1 MNNLSLQFKQKQ
13 TLQLSL
19 KMWLPLLQAPLQE
32 LEHIFK
38 EHSYENPFLGCKSSF
53 ETSLSSNY
61 GGEDNKRDFIENVGD
76 YQESLHDK
84 LIEQIDAPLFPTPN
98 SQKVA
103 LEIIYDINDEGFFE
117 GDIELIAMKCN
128 TTESFVE
135 SIRSRFAY
143 LEPSGIGAKDVREAM
158 CFQISQ
164 LEVRDE
170 LYRFLESLIKD
181 IDHIDKYHKHHLFA
195 EASTIIKSL
204 SRTPAIEYQS
214 ETPFVIPDFFVDVG
228 DEVSVRINHAYYPD
242 IVVHDPF
249 ADKNQELREKLKEAR
264 DLVSLMDL
272 RKATLYKLAL
282 IIVERQMSFFIGGEL
297 RPLTMVE
304 VASELGFEESTIS
317 RAVSNKY
324 LQCERGVYSLK
335 SFFTNAITKNLS
347 SSEIKNFIS
356 QCVANE
362 SPHAPLTDQELV
374 EGVMERYK
382 IDMVR
387 RTITKYR
394 KMLDI
399 PSSKERKKLHM
410 MHESMEAS

>member
-1 MNNLSLQFKQKQ
+1 
-13 TLQLSL
+13 
-19 KMWLPLLQAPLQE
+19 MWLPLLQAPLQE

-53 ETSLSSNY
+53 ETSLPSSY

-76 YQESLHDK
+76 STESLYEK
-84 LIEQIDAPLFPTPN
+84 LLDQIDAPLFPTPN

-103 LEIIYDINDEGFFE
+103 REIICDIDEDGFFD
-117 GDIELIAMKCN
+117 GDISQIAVRCN
-128 TTESFVE
+128 TTDDFVE
-135 SIRSRFAY
+135 SIRSRFSY
-143 LEPSGIGAKDVREAM
+143 LEPAGVGAKDIREAM

-164 LEVRDE
+164 MEIRDE
-170 LYRFLESLIKD
+170 LYRFLETLIKD
-181 IDHIDKYHKHHLFA
+181 IDHIDKYHRHHLFA
-195 EASTIIKSL
+195 EASAVIKSL
-204 SRTPAIEYQS
+204 NRCPAIEYQK
-214 ETPFVIPDFFVDVG
+214 ETPYIVPDFFVDVG
-228 DEVSVRINHAYYPD
+228 DEISVRINHSYYPD
-242 IVVHDPF
+242 VVVRDPF
-249 ADKNQELREKLKEAR
+249 AQKNQELKEKLKEAR

-282 IIVERQMSFFIGGEL
+282 IIVEKQMPFFIGGEL

-304 VASELGFEESTIS
+304 VAEELGFEESTIS

-324 LQCERGVYSLK
+324 LQCERGVFSLK

-356 QCVANE
+356 QCVENE
-362 SPHAPLTDQELV
+362 SPDSPLTDQELV
-374 EGVMERYK
+374 EGVMARYK

-399 PSSKERKKLHM
+399 PSSKERKKLYM
-410 MHESMEAS
+410 MQESMEAS